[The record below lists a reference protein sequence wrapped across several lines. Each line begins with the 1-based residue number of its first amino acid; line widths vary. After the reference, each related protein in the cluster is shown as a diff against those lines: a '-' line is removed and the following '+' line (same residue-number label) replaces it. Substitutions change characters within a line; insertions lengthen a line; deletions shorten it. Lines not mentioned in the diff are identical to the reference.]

1 MRASSRQLSLSNKQ
15 TDSRI
20 VPLMSIFGDVP
31 VVLAAIGASPLI
43 SASLGAVLFD
53 SIRPLQDM
61 K

>member
-1 MRASSRQLSLSNKQ
+1 M
-15 TDSRI
+15 
-20 VPLMSIFGDVP
+20 PLMSIFGDVP